1 MKRVLILA
9 TAMAMFAAPA
19 AASIVNTKHDLS
31 SGSLATVKSDNVDEL
46 CVFCHTPHAA
56 STTVVNAPLWNRGVS
71 AALVAGDLYDSPS
84 LTAASQP
91 ATVVAAVNAS
101 DARLCLSCHDGSSMA
116 GGLVNPSNPEATG
129 QPTFSGSAVV
139 TGHTNLFD
147 GTTKLTNDHPIGMDY
162 ATAQAADSGLKA
174 TPGLRFFSGV
184 MWCASCHNV
193 HDNTHSPFLAADNTG
208 SALCLRCHDK

>member
-9 TAMAMFAAPA
+9 IAMAMFAAPA
-19 AASIVNTKHDLS
+19 AASIVDTKHDLS
-31 SGSLATVKSDNVDEL
+31 SGSAAALRSNNVDEL

-84 LTAASQP
+84 LTVASQP
-91 ATVVAAVNAS
+91 ATVVDAVNAS
-101 DARLCLSCHDGSSMA
+101 DARLCLSCHDGASMA
-116 GGLVNPSNPEATG
+116 GGLVNPSNATG
-129 QPTFSGSAVV
+129 QPTFAGGSTV
-139 TGHTNLFD
+139 TGDTNLFD
-147 GTTKLTNDHPIGMDY
+147 GTTKLTNDHPIGMVY
-162 ATAQAADSGLKA
+162 ATAQGSDTALKA
-174 TPGLRFFSGV
+174 APGLRFFGGV